1 MRGPGCARLVLF
13 ASSGLC
19 CGWISVLA
27 AAEGTSD
34 VGAVLSQIAQRVSG
48 YYERAHSVICLERS
62 TVQPIGT
69 NWTPEGMA
77 RTVES
82 DLRVEYEGE
91 DGLPLPEA
99 KVTRDIRRINGR
111 APRERDLKDRS
122 GCTDPNPLSS
132 EPLSFLLATH
142 RDEYRFTSVRDGKDK
157 DRAALIIDF
166 MSADRTS
173 KPELIED
180 ERGHDD
186 CFDWL
191 GPVAIKGR
199 VWVDAITHDVLRVE
213 RHIGGPVT
221 VKVPWHLQR
230 RYNFEPWVALERD
243 DVTMRYRTVTF
254 TDPDE
259 VILMPESVE
268 SLTVVRGGL
277 QSVRRVETYTNY
289 RRFLTT
295 GRVIGHD

>member
-1 MRGPGCARLVLF
+1 M
-13 ASSGLC
+13 
-19 CGWISVLA
+19 A
-27 AAEGTSD
+27 AAQGPSD
-34 VGAVLSQIAQRVSG
+34 VGALMSQIAQRVSG
-48 YYERAHSVICLERS
+48 YYERAHSVICLERA

-91 DGLPLPEA
+91 NGLPLPEA

-132 EPLSFLLATH
+132 EPLSFLLPAH
-142 RDEYRFTSVRDGKDK
+142 RDEYRFTSVRDGKEK

-199 VWVDAITHDVLRVE
+199 VWVDAITHDVLRVD

-221 VKVPWHLQR
+221 VKVSWHLQR
-230 RYNFEPWVALERD
+230 RYNFEPWVALDRD
-243 DVTMRYRTVTF
+243 DVTMRYRTVAF

-268 SLTVVRGGL
+268 SMTVVRGGL

-289 RRFLTT
+289 RRFLTA